1 MTQDQQTL
9 LLIGAGAFTI
19 YYLYKKFKMGGNK
32 VKLKEMLK
40 QGAKVIDVRS
50 PGEFAGGHYSGA
62 INIPVDQLP
71 AKIASLGSKEQP
83 VIVYC
88 ASGMRSSSA
97 QRVLVSAGFTN
108 VENGINHMN
117 LMSLG

>member
-9 LLIGAGAFTI
+9 LLIGAAAFTVYFI
-19 YYLYKKFKMGGNK
+19 FKKFKMGANK
-32 VKLKEMLK
+32 VKLKEMMK
-40 QGAKVIDVRS
+40 QGAKIIDVRS
-50 PGEFAGGHYSGA
+50 RGEFAGGHYAGA
-62 INIPVDQLP
+62 INIPLDELP
-71 AKIASLGSKEQP
+71 SKAASIGSKDTP

-97 QRVLVSAGFTN
+97 QRVLMSAGFEN

-117 LMSLG
+117 LMNLQ

>member
-9 LLIGAGAFTI
+9 LLIGAAAFTVYFI
-19 YYLYKKFKMGGNK
+19 FKKFKMGANK
-32 VKLKEMLK
+32 VKLKEML
-40 QGAKVIDVRS
+40 QNGAKVIDVRS
-50 PGEFAGGHYSGA
+50 KGEFAGGSFPGA
-62 INIPVDQLP
+62 INIPLDELS
-71 AKIASLGSKEQP
+71 AKVNSIGKKDQP

-97 QRVLVSAGFTN
+97 QRVLMSAGYEN

-117 LMSLG
+117 LMSIK

>member
-1 MTQDQQTL
+1 MTHDQQTL
-9 LLIGAGAFTI
+9 LLVGTAIFVV
-19 YYLYKKFKMGGNK
+19 YFLFKKFKMGANK
-32 VKLKEMLK
+32 VKLKEMMK
-40 QGAKVIDVRS
+40 QGAKIIDVRS
-50 PGEFAGGHYSGA
+50 RGEFAGGHFAGA
-62 INIPVDQLP
+62 INIPLDELP
-71 AKIASLGSKEQP
+71 AKVASIGSKEQA

-97 QRVLVSAGFTN
+97 QRVLVQAGFVN